1 MILKS
6 TQGSGLGRELFVED
20 SVNKKGITFVTS
32 KTLCMYL
39 KQGGYRI
46 SGVLPS
52 CEHSSELGTICVN
65 LSP

>member
-6 TQGSGLGRELFVED
+6 TKGSGLGRELFVED
-20 SVNKKGITFVTS
+20 SVNICNIKNPV
-32 KTLCMYL
+32 MYL
-39 KQGGYRI
+39 KQGGYHI
-46 SGVLPS
+46 SVVLPS